1 MSSRPAP
8 PTAAPRLKRTLTLWD
23 LILYGVIVIQPV
35 APMSIFGVLSDRGR
49 GHVVTAILIA
59 MVAML
64 FTAISYGRM
73 ARAYPSAGSAFTY
86 VAQEI
91 NPAMGYVTGWSMVM
105 DYMLNPLICT
115 VWCAGLANQFA
126 PGVPAWIW
134 KIFFAVVFT
143 LLNLGGI
150 KTSARINAG
159 MAALM
164 GMVVVAIVI
173 AAARFIFGAP
183 RDASYFTRPF
193 YDPQTFS
200 LSGLFGCTSIAVL
213 TYIGFDGISTL
224 SEEAEN
230 PRRNILLATV
240 MTCLVIG
247 ILSALEVYL
256 AQLIWPASQPFPDVN
271 NAYSSVAGRAWKPLF
286 PIVGFTLLLAN
297 FGSGFGAQIGAARLL
312 YGMGRS
318 NALPKSF
325 FGAVDPKHHVP
336 RNNVILVGVVALLGA
351 FLLEI
356 VAGYR
361 TYQLGSSSLTW
372 ATFVKIMNG
381 GEAYG
386 LGAEML
392 NFGALIAF
400 MGVNLAAFLRYDA
413 RDMNKP
419 LAKYVGPW
427 LTIFVI
433 LLYLVMTRQWGSFP
447 IVAHW
452 IALLTPLVWIA
463 GATTLVVLALVAPP
477 MAGFVICFFL
487 WWNLSWPAKIVGG
500 IWMVAGIAFGA
511 WKTRGF
517 RGDLVNFE
525 LPAEE

>member
-1 MSSRPAP
+1 MSTNASTT
-8 PTAAPRLKRTLTLWD
+8 TASAPRLRRTLTLWD

-35 APMSIFGVLSDRGR
+35 APMSVFGVLSERGR
-49 GHVVTAILIA
+49 GHVVTAVLIA

-115 VWCAGLANQFA
+115 VWCAGQANQFA
-126 PGVPAWIW
+126 PGVPTWIW
-134 KIFFAVVFT
+134 KIFFVIVFT
-143 LLNLGGI
+143 LLNIRGI

-159 MAALM
+159 MAIAM
-164 GMVVVAIVI
+164 GMVVVAIFV
-173 AAARFIFGAP
+173 AAARYIFGALHDP
-183 RDASYFTRPF
+183 SYFTRPF

-200 LSGLFGCTSIAVL
+200 WGGLFGCTSIAVL

-240 MTCLVIG
+240 LTCLVIG
-247 ILSALEVYL
+247 ILSALEVYV
-256 AQLIWPASQPFPDVN
+256 AQLIWPASKPFPDVN
-271 NAYSSVAGRAWKPLF
+271 TAYSYVSGLSWKPLF
-286 PIVGFTLLLAN
+286 PIVGLTLLLAN
-297 FGSGFGAQIGAARLL
+297 FGSGLGAQIGAARLL

-325 FGAVDPKHHVP
+325 FGAVDPKHRVP
-336 RNNVILVGVVALLGA
+336 RNNVFLVGVVALLGA
-351 FLLEI
+351 FLLEM

-361 TYQLGSSSLTW
+361 TYSLGTTGLSW
-372 ATFVKIMNG
+372 PTFVKIMNG

-400 MGVNLAAFLRYDA
+400 MGVNIAALMRYYVRGPEKKIANLIPPSLGFLICLLLWLNLSR
-413 RDMNKP
+413 P
-419 LAKYVGPW
+419 AK
-427 LTIFVI
+427 
-433 LLYLVMTRQWGSFP
+433 
-447 IVAHW
+447 
-452 IALLTPLVWIA
+452 IA
-463 GATTLVVLALVAPP
+463 GAV
-477 MAGFVICFFL
+477 
-487 WWNLSWPAKIVGG
+487 
-500 IWMVAGIAFGA
+500 WMVVGIAFGA

-517 RGDLVNFE
+517 RSGLVNFE
-525 LPAEE
+525 LPPEEA